1 MISKFISPHIR
12 SYQYNINNNEIKRNG
27 YQIYEHYISMRK
39 YNVNAINQYRNN

>member
-12 SYQYNINNNEIKRNG
+12 SYQYNINNNEVKRKT
-27 YQIYEHYISMRK
+27 YEHDISMRK